1 MLSCC
6 LLFGIL
12 GRRGAGRLPLERAY
26 IEKKRLT
33 MVLCKKDHSEV
44 CSFCAGFR
52 PEKATG

>member
-1 MLSCC
+1 MLLRG
-6 LLFGIL
+6 LLFSVS
-12 GRRGAGRLPLERAY
+12 RESAEPAARAY